1 MPDSDLA
8 VSSTKLSFRPDIQ
21 GLRAVAV
28 ALVILAHAGV
38 AGFAGGYVGVD
49 VFFVLS
55 GYLITGLLLE
65 ERVATGTIRYGEFLA
80 RRLRRL
86 LPAMLAML
94 LVVLIVST
102 IVLTPFEMRQQSRS
116 FPYAAAWISNFF
128 FSFAERDYF
137 LALQDHDLFLH
148 TWSLGVE
155 EQFYLIWPWLVLLF
169 VGFKARVADRLSQ
182 GKVIL
187 VGFAMVF
194 VASLVLSIYLSAN
207 LPLLAFYMMPSRF
220 WQFAL
225 GSGVYVGMHMAF
237 DWRAVSMGR
246 KGKIGAW
253 IAGLTGVMLVI
264 CSAVLLS
271 PDISYPGWYALA
283 PSFGAALLIAA
294 GRISDRAAAGPILS
308 SGLFVWIGDRSYS
321 LYLWHWPILILGTAT
336 GISGLVAGKLV
347 LVALTVALAM
357 LSYRYIEL
365 PFWKGR
371 FRTAIPKHVVVYA
384 VTTIIVSVTAYNAL
398 ERQVFGSSVESLVAD
413 GYDPRMDADPRVYL
427 SGLHCDT
434 GHFATQVVPC
444 ALGNPSGERLA
455 VLLGDSI
462 GAQWSPA
469 VSEVFPSSEWQVL
482 VLTKSACAIVD
493 KTWHYNKAGG
503 DYTVCTE
510 WRNMVLDYID
520 MIAPDVLIIG
530 SSATYNFTATD
541 WVDGTTRV
549 LQRVAPS
556 VGHVVLIAGT
566 PHLSFDG
573 PSCLE
578 DPWRFSFRLI
588 NGDRECEEAMTET
601 RSDVVAN
608 YLRQSA
614 SGFVNVGV
622 VELGGIV
629 CPDGRCAA
637 QTPDGV
643 VIFRDEK
650 HITASFARSLVPLF
664 KDRLKVLGVSP
675 AQPESDMIVR

>member
-1 MPDSDLA
+1 MPDRDLA

-371 FRTAIPKHVVVYA
+371 FR
-384 VTTIIVSVTAYNAL
+384 SVTAYNAL

-444 ALGNPSGERLA
+444 ALGNPTGERLA

-469 VSEVFPSSEWQVL
+469 VSEIFPSPEWQIL

-622 VELGGIV
+622 VELGGLV

-637 QTPDGV
+637 QTTDGV

-664 KDRLKVLGVSP
+664 KNRLEVLGVSP

>member
-253 IAGLTGVMLVI
+253 IAGLTGVTLVI
-264 CSAVLLS
+264 GSAVLLS

-434 GHFATQVVPC
+434 GHFGTQVVPC

-469 VSEVFPSSEWQVL
+469 VSEVFPSPEWQIL

-614 SGFVNVGV
+614 RGFANVGV
-622 VELGGIV
+622 VELGGVV

-650 HITASFARSLVPLF
+650 HITASFARSLVPLL
-664 KDRLKVLGVSP
+664 KDRLEVLGVSP

>member
-225 GSGVYVGMHMAF
+225 GSGVYAGMHMAF

-462 GAQWSPA
+462 GAQWSPT
-469 VSEVFPSSEWQVL
+469 VSEIFSSPEWQIL

-622 VELGGIV
+622 VELGGLV

-637 QTPDGV
+637 QTTDGV

-664 KDRLKVLGVSP
+664 KNRLEVLGVSP

>member
-469 VSEVFPSSEWQVL
+469 VSEVFPSSEWQIL

-622 VELGGIV
+622 VELGGLV

-637 QTPDGV
+637 QTTDGV

-664 KDRLKVLGVSP
+664 KNRLEVLGVSP

>member
-371 FRTAIPKHVVVYA
+371 LRTAIPKHVVVYA

-444 ALGNPSGERLA
+444 ALGNPTGERLA

-469 VSEVFPSSEWQVL
+469 VSEVFPSPEWQIL

-614 SGFVNVGV
+614 RGFANVGV
-622 VELGGIV
+622 VELGGVV

-664 KDRLKVLGVSP
+664 KDRLEVLGVSP

>member
-469 VSEVFPSSEWQVL
+469 ISEVFPSPEWQIL

-622 VELGGIV
+622 VELGGLV

-664 KDRLKVLGVSP
+664 KNRLEVLGVSP

>member
-1 MPDSDLA
+1 
-8 VSSTKLSFRPDIQ
+8 
-21 GLRAVAV
+21 
-28 ALVILAHAGV
+28 
-38 AGFAGGYVGVD
+38 
-49 VFFVLS
+49 
-55 GYLITGLLLE
+55 
-65 ERVATGTIRYGEFLA
+65 
-80 RRLRRL
+80 
-86 LPAMLAML
+86 
-94 LVVLIVST
+94 
-102 IVLTPFEMRQQSRS
+102 
-116 FPYAAAWISNFF
+116 
-128 FSFAERDYF
+128 
-137 LALQDHDLFLH
+137 
-148 TWSLGVE
+148 
-155 EQFYLIWPWLVLLF
+155 
-169 VGFKARVADRLSQ
+169 
-182 GKVIL
+182 
-187 VGFAMVF
+187 
-194 VASLVLSIYLSAN
+194 
-207 LPLLAFYMMPSRF
+207 
-220 WQFAL
+220 
-225 GSGVYVGMHMAF
+225 
-237 DWRAVSMGR
+237 
-246 KGKIGAW
+246 
-253 IAGLTGVMLVI
+253 MLVI

-434 GHFATQVVPC
+434 GHFGTQVVPC

-469 VSEVFPSSEWQVL
+469 ISEVFPSPEWQIL

-622 VELGGIV
+622 VELGGLV

-637 QTPDGV
+637 QTTDGV

-664 KDRLKVLGVSP
+664 KNRLEVLGVSP

>member
-1 MPDSDLA
+1 MPDGDLT
-8 VSSTKLSFRPDIQ
+8 VPSTKLSFRPDIQ

-38 AGFAGGYVGVD
+38 AGFAGGFVGVD

-65 ERVATGTIRYGEFLA
+65 ERVATGTIRYGQFLA

-94 LVVLIVST
+94 LVVLVVST
-102 IVLTPFEMRQQSRS
+102 IVLTHFEMRQQTRS
-116 FPYAAAWISNFF
+116 FPFAAAWISNFF
-128 FSFAERDYF
+128 FSFADRDYF

-155 EQFYLIWPWLVLLF
+155 EQFYLVWPWLVLLF
-169 VGFKARVADRLSQ
+169 AGLKTQATDRQSQ
-182 GKVIL
+182 GRV
-187 VGFAMVF
+187 VVAAFAIVL

-207 LPLLAFYMMPSRF
+207 LPLLAFYMMPSRV

-225 GSGVYVGMHMAF
+225 GSAVYASMHVAF
-237 DWRAVSMGR
+237 DWRAETTGMKGR
-246 KGKIGAW
+246 VVAW
-253 IAGLTGVMLVI
+253 IAGLAGATLVI
-264 CSAVLLS
+264 GSGVLLS
-271 PDISYPGWYALA
+271 PDIIYPGWYALA
-283 PSFGAALLIAA
+283 PSLGAALLIAA
-294 GRISDRAAAGPILS
+294 GRLSDRAAIAPILN

-321 LYLWHWPILILGTAT
+321 LYLWHWPVLILGLAL
-336 GISGLVAGKLV
+336 GVSGTMAGTLV
-347 LVALTVALAM
+347 LIALSMALAA
-357 LSYRYIEL
+357 LSYRYIEF

-371 FRTAIPKHVVVYA
+371 FRAAIPKHVVVYA
-384 VTTIIVSVTAYNAL
+384 VTTIIVSVTVFHVL
-398 ERQVFGSSVESLVAD
+398 EREVFGDNVESLVAD
-413 GYDPRMDADPRVYL
+413 GYDPRMDADPRVYRY
-427 SGLHCDT
+427 GLGCDT
-434 GHFATQVVPC
+434 GHFGTQVVPC
-444 ALGNPSGERLA
+444 PLGNPSGERLA

-469 VSEVFPSSEWQVL
+469 VSEIFRSPEWRIL

-520 MIAPDVLIIG
+520 TVAPEVLIIG
-530 SSATYNFTATD
+530 SSATYNFAATD

-549 LQRVAPS
+549 LERVAPS

-588 NGDRECEEAMTET
+588 NGDRECEEAITET
-601 RSDVVAN
+601 RSDVVAD

-614 SGFVNVGV
+614 QGFANVGV
-622 VELGGIV
+622 VELGGVV

-650 HITASFARSLVPLF
+650 HVTASFARSLVPLL
-664 KDRLKVLGVSP
+664 KDRLETLGVSP

>member
-444 ALGNPSGERLA
+444 ALGNPTGERLA

-469 VSEVFPSSEWQVL
+469 VSEIFPSPEWQIL

-622 VELGGIV
+622 VELGGLV

-637 QTPDGV
+637 QTTDGV

-664 KDRLKVLGVSP
+664 KNRLEVLGVSP

>member
-469 VSEVFPSSEWQVL
+469 ISEVFPSPEWQIL

-614 SGFVNVGV
+614 RGFANVGV
-622 VELGGIV
+622 VELGGVV

-664 KDRLKVLGVSP
+664 KNRLEVLGVSP

>member
-444 ALGNPSGERLA
+444 ALGNPTGERLA

-469 VSEVFPSSEWQVL
+469 VSEVFPSPEWQIL

-622 VELGGIV
+622 VELGGLV

-664 KDRLKVLGVSP
+664 KNRLEVLGVSP

>member
-8 VSSTKLSFRPDIQ
+8 VSSTKLSFRRDIQ

-65 ERVATGTIRYGEFLA
+65 ERVATGTIGYGEFLA

-225 GSGVYVGMHMAF
+225 GSGVYAGMHMAF
-237 DWRAVSMGR
+237 DWRAVSIGR

-253 IAGLTGVMLVI
+253 IAGLTGVTLVI
-264 CSAVLLS
+264 GSAVLLS

-294 GRISDRAAAGPILS
+294 GRIWDRAAAGPILS

-371 FRTAIPKHVVVYA
+371 FRAAIPKHVVVYA

-469 VSEVFPSSEWQVL
+469 VSEVFPSPEWQIL

-510 WRNMVLDYID
+510 WRNLVLDYID

-614 SGFVNVGV
+614 RGFANVGV
-622 VELGGIV
+622 VELGGAV

>member
-444 ALGNPSGERLA
+444 ALGNPTGERLA

-469 VSEVFPSSEWQVL
+469 VSEIFPSPEWQIL

-614 SGFVNVGV
+614 SAFANVGV

-664 KDRLKVLGVSP
+664 KDRLEVLGVSP

>member
-1 MPDSDLA
+1 MPDRDLA

-28 ALVILAHAGV
+28 ALVILAHVGV

-444 ALGNPSGERLA
+444 ALGNPTGERLA

-462 GAQWSPA
+462 GVQWSPA
-469 VSEVFPSSEWQVL
+469 VSEVFPSPEWQIL

-622 VELGGIV
+622 VELGGLV

-637 QTPDGV
+637 QTTDGV

-664 KDRLKVLGVSP
+664 KNRLEVLGVSP

>member
-444 ALGNPSGERLA
+444 ALGNPTGERLA

-462 GAQWSPA
+462 GVQWSPA
-469 VSEVFPSSEWQVL
+469 VSEVFPSPEWQIL

-622 VELGGIV
+622 VELGGLV

-637 QTPDGV
+637 QTTDGV

-664 KDRLKVLGVSP
+664 KNRLEVLGVSP

>member
-444 ALGNPSGERLA
+444 ALGNPTGERLA

-469 VSEVFPSSEWQVL
+469 VSEVFPSPEWQIL

-622 VELGGIV
+622 VELGGLV

-637 QTPDGV
+637 QTTDGV

-664 KDRLKVLGVSP
+664 KNRLEVLGVSP

>member
-1 MPDSDLA
+1 MPDRDLA

-469 VSEVFPSSEWQVL
+469 VSEVFPSPEWQIL

-622 VELGGIV
+622 VELGGLV

-664 KDRLKVLGVSP
+664 KNRLEVLGVSP

>member
-371 FRTAIPKHVVVYA
+371 FRTGRLPL
-384 VTTIIVSVTAYNAL
+384 TM
-398 ERQVFGSSVESLVAD
+398 R
-413 GYDPRMDADPRVYL
+413 L
-427 SGLHCDT
+427 SAKCS
-434 GHFATQVVPC
+434 A
-444 ALGNPSGERLA
+444 
-455 VLLGDSI
+455 
-462 GAQWSPA
+462 A
-469 VSEVFPSSEWQVL
+469 VSSRWLPMDTIRAWTPIRESICPVCIATPATLPRKSFHARSVIRRVNGSRFFLAIASVRNGRQQYPRSSRL
-482 VLTKSACAIVD
+482 
-493 KTWHYNKAGG
+493 
-503 DYTVCTE
+503 
-510 WRNMVLDYID
+510 RN
-520 MIAPDVLIIG
+520 G
-530 SSATYNFTATD
+530 
-541 WVDGTTRV
+541 
-549 LQRVAPS
+549 
-556 VGHVVLIAGT
+556 
-566 PHLSFDG
+566 
-573 PSCLE
+573 
-578 DPWRFSFRLI
+578 RFS
-588 NGDRECEEAMTET
+588 C
-601 RSDVVAN
+601 
-608 YLRQSA
+608 
-614 SGFVNVGV
+614 
-622 VELGGIV
+622 
-629 CPDGRCAA
+629 
-637 QTPDGV
+637 
-643 VIFRDEK
+643 
-650 HITASFARSLVPLF
+650 
-664 KDRLKVLGVSP
+664 
-675 AQPESDMIVR
+675 

>member
-294 GRISDRAAAGPILS
+294 GRISDRAAAGPILN

-469 VSEVFPSSEWQVL
+469 VSEIFPSPEWQIL

-614 SGFVNVGV
+614 RGFANVGV
-622 VELGGIV
+622 VELGGVV

-664 KDRLKVLGVSP
+664 KNRLEVLGVSP

>member
-128 FSFAERDYF
+128 FSFAERGYF

-444 ALGNPSGERLA
+444 ALGNPTGERLA

-614 SGFVNVGV
+614 RGFANVGV
-622 VELGGIV
+622 VELGGVV

-664 KDRLKVLGVSP
+664 KDRLEVLGVSP

>member
-444 ALGNPSGERLA
+444 ALGNPTGERLA

-469 VSEVFPSSEWQVL
+469 VSEIFPSPEWQIL

-622 VELGGIV
+622 VELGGLV

-664 KDRLKVLGVSP
+664 KNRLEVLGVSP

>member
-294 GRISDRAAAGPILS
+294 GRISDRAAAGPILN

-462 GAQWSPA
+462 GVQWSPA
-469 VSEVFPSSEWQVL
+469 VSEVFPSPEWQIL

-622 VELGGIV
+622 VELGGLV
-629 CPDGRCAA
+629 CPDGRYAA

-664 KDRLKVLGVSP
+664 KNRLEVLGVSP

>member
-1 MPDSDLA
+1 MPDRDLA

-444 ALGNPSGERLA
+444 ALGNPTGERLA

-469 VSEVFPSSEWQVL
+469 VSEIFPSPEWQIL

-622 VELGGIV
+622 VELGGLV

-637 QTPDGV
+637 QTTDGV

-664 KDRLKVLGVSP
+664 KNRLEVLGVSP

>member
-469 VSEVFPSSEWQVL
+469 VSEIFPSPEWQIL

-622 VELGGIV
+622 VELGGLV

-664 KDRLKVLGVSP
+664 KNRLEVLGVSP

>member
-469 VSEVFPSSEWQVL
+469 VSEVFPSPEWQIL

-622 VELGGIV
+622 VELGGLV

-664 KDRLKVLGVSP
+664 KNRLEVLGVSP

>member
-444 ALGNPSGERLA
+444 ALGNPTGERLA

-469 VSEVFPSSEWQVL
+469 VSEIFPSPEWQIL

-622 VELGGIV
+622 VELGGLV

-637 QTPDGV
+637 QTTDGV

-664 KDRLKVLGVSP
+664 KDRLEVLGVSP

>member
-444 ALGNPSGERLA
+444 ALGNPTGERLA

-462 GAQWSPA
+462 GVQWSPA
-469 VSEVFPSSEWQVL
+469 VSEVFPSPEWQIL

-622 VELGGIV
+622 VELGGLV

-664 KDRLKVLGVSP
+664 KNRLEVLGVSP

>member
-1 MPDSDLA
+1 MPDRDLA

-444 ALGNPSGERLA
+444 ALGNPTGERLA

-469 VSEVFPSSEWQVL
+469 VSEIFPSPEWQIL

-614 SGFVNVGV
+614 RGFANVGV
-622 VELGGIV
+622 VELGGVV

>member
-28 ALVILAHAGV
+28 ALVILAHVGV

-444 ALGNPSGERLA
+444 ALGNPTGERLA

-469 VSEVFPSSEWQVL
+469 VSEIFPSPEWQIL

-622 VELGGIV
+622 VELGGLV

-637 QTPDGV
+637 QTTDGV

-664 KDRLKVLGVSP
+664 KNRLEVLGVSP

>member
-444 ALGNPSGERLA
+444 ALGNPTGERLA

-462 GAQWSPA
+462 GVQWSPA
-469 VSEVFPSSEWQVL
+469 VSEVFPSPEWQIL

-622 VELGGIV
+622 VELGGLV

-664 KDRLKVLGVSP
+664 KDRLEVLGVSP

>member
-1 MPDSDLA
+1 MPDRDLA

-444 ALGNPSGERLA
+444 ALGNPTGERLA

-469 VSEVFPSSEWQVL
+469 VSEIFPSPEWQIL

-614 SGFVNVGV
+614 RGFANVGV
-622 VELGGIV
+622 VELGRAV

>member
-1 MPDSDLA
+1 MPDRDLA

-444 ALGNPSGERLA
+444 ALGNPTGERLA

-462 GAQWSPA
+462 GVQWSPA
-469 VSEVFPSSEWQVL
+469 VSEVFPSPEWQIL

-614 SGFVNVGV
+614 RGFANVGV
-622 VELGGIV
+622 VELGGVV

-664 KDRLKVLGVSP
+664 KNRLEVLGVSP

>member
-444 ALGNPSGERLA
+444 ALGNPTGERLA

-469 VSEVFPSSEWQVL
+469 VSEIFPSPEWQIL

-614 SGFVNVGV
+614 RGFANVGV
-622 VELGGIV
+622 VELGGLV

-637 QTPDGV
+637 QTTDGV

-664 KDRLKVLGVSP
+664 KNRLEVLGVSP